1 VNEEDLKNTIKVDQE
16 IFETIQKFQKDFQ
29 QIICLAL
36 VIPIIVPSYLLLLV
50 FVWKLLFK
58 AFWF

>member
-1 VNEEDLKNTIKVDQE
+1 MNEEDLKNTIKVDQE